1 MVPRVKSAFDI
12 LSPSHRRRTA
22 KRYKSSLAAP
32 DGHRDF
38 QAFLEEGDS
47 DVSTPQTPGE
57 ERFTKALLDEESTP
71 SIGRRRTSGLPP
83 DNGSMSIRRGRAPA
97 SRAAAGET

>member
-1 MVPRVKSAFDI
+1 MPRMKSAFDM
-12 LSPSHRRRTA
+12 LSPKHRRRTV

-57 ERFTKALLDEESTP
+57 ERFTKALLDESTP
-71 SIGRRRTSGLPP
+71 SIGRRRTSGLTSE
-83 DNGSMSIRRGRAPA
+83 NMSIRRGRAPA

>member
-1 MVPRVKSAFDI
+1 MEQAQAN
-12 LSPSHRRRTA
+12 LQQA
-22 KRYKSSLAAP
+22 EAAP
-32 DGHRDF
+32 TGRIYDENIIYGVGNDEG
-38 QAFLEEGDS
+38 QEMEEGDS

-57 ERFTKALLDEESTP
+57 ERFTKALLDESTP

-83 DNGSMSIRRGRAPA
+83 ENGSMSMRRGRAPA